1 MAAVWIMSYLF
12 ASMCGAIAVLL
23 AVYLSIRSG
32 ERKQAREN
40 LRADNAKNLPDYDNT
55 FLGSTS

>member
-1 MAAVWIMSYLF
+1 MAAVWIMSSLF
-12 ASMCGAIAVLL
+12 ASMCGAIALL
-23 AVYLSIRSG
+23 ATVLYLLKRE

-40 LRADNAKNLPDYDNT
+40 LFADNAKNLPDYDNT

>member
-1 MAAVWIMSYLF
+1 MLAVWIMSYLF
-12 ASMCGAIAVLL
+12 ASTCGAIAVL
-23 AVYLSIRSG
+23 AIAYYLITRS

-40 LRADNAKNLPDYDNT
+40 LLADNAKNLPDYDTT

>member
-12 ASMCGAIAVLL
+12 ASMCGAIAVLAL
-23 AVYLSIRSG
+23 TWYLITRA

-40 LRADNAKNLPDYDNT
+40 LHADNAKNLYTHDDT